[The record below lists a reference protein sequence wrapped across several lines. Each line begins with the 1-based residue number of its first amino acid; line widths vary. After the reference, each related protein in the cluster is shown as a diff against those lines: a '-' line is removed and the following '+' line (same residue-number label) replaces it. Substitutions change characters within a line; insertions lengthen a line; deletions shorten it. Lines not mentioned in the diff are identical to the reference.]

1 MGAGFHG
8 GFQVSTGPDFYV
20 GPNGGV
26 LPARYKKWIGVNRRE
41 RLLKNGGTA
50 SILKFEKRTGL
61 NTGRNGNSHYQKAV
75 DSERYLSNKVLKENL
90 TFGERRVAEK
100 MVRSLKKSMIE
111 WRS

>member
-1 MGAGFHG
+1 MYQICETDRNAIDQMYRDGSF
-8 GFQVSTGPDFYV
+8 
-20 GPNGGV
+20 
-26 LPARYKKWIGVNRRE
+26 IGD
-41 RLLKNGGTA
+41 GGTA